1 MLGRVHWLLW
11 NLSSEFK
18 GKYVLKFDYKFHNYL
33 FYRFNSHTRKIGQV
47 FQVIR
52 TSKRCFRLMYYD
64 NGKFLYYSFNTSKK
78 CAEKMIGLDL
88 EREKGET
95 FSKGVPP

>member
-18 GKYVLKFDYKFHNYL
+18 GKYVLKFDYRFHNYL
-33 FYRFNSHTRKIGQV
+33 FYRFNPHTRKIGQV

-52 TSKRCFRLMYYD
+52 TSKRCFRLMYYN
-64 NGKFLYYSFNTSKK
+64 NGYFEYYSFNTSKK
-78 CAEKMIGLDL
+78 CAEKMIALDL
-88 EREKGET
+88 ERERGEN